1 MSRFEKRVTDEQIA
15 TARQRIAE
23 GATLRAAAAEI
34 PCAPSTLSY
43 RIKKAGQAEGVSA
56 GGDDDASPD
65 AALSARG
72 EERSGANR
80 VGPLEILR
88 LALQATKANG
98 QPDWSTRISAARALA
113 ALRPQELEPTA
124 PKEIPSE
131 IIVFD
136 LEPGA
141 HPVMHRPSIEAE
153 ASAAEEEAESNG
165 AEASGEHEHL
175 PNPCF
180 FSYQPSGA
188 EGADTLIGG
197 WVPPRPDQPVDPSA
211 VTSITFVRTDDP
223 ATADLWR
230 AELSAGRLPVNRD
243 EQ

>member
-1 MSRFEKRVTDEQIA
+1 MPGFEKRVTDEQIA

-23 GATLRAAAAEI
+23 AATLRAAAAEI

-43 RIKKAGQAEGVSA
+43 RIKKAGQAEGAAA

-72 EERSGANR
+72 EERSGADR

-113 ALRPQELEPTA
+113 ALRPQELEPMA

-141 HPVMHRPSIEAE
+141 HPVIHRPSIQAE
-153 ASAAEEEAESNG
+153 ASAAEEERSRTAPKLQ
-165 AEASGEHEHL
+165 AS
-175 PNPCF
+175 
-180 FSYQPSGA
+180 
-188 EGADTLIGG
+188 
-197 WVPPRPDQPVDPSA
+197 
-211 VTSITFVRTDDP
+211 TSIRLTLASSPIRRP
-223 ATADLWR
+223 ARREARLSVNGFRRDLTNQ
-230 AELSAGRLPVNRD
+230 LIQTRLR
-243 EQ
+243 Q